1 MNSSNNTQQE
11 MYNILCKLSGEQV
24 ISTIT
29 DFLGMQILTDDFA
42 KHLIDDGLAN
52 ESDFSELFEEE
63 EDDDEEEEEN
73 EE

>member
-1 MNSSNNTQQE
+1 MNSSDNTQQE
-11 MYNILCKLSGEQV
+11 IYNILCKLSGEEV
-24 ISTIT
+24 TNTIT

-42 KHLIDDGLAN
+42 KHLIDDGVAN

-63 EDDDEEEEEN
+63 EEEEED